1 MFGNYVRNSI
11 DRKRVFKQNLNMLIG
26 YARVSTL
33 DQNLDLQRDALKRAG
48 CDKIYEEKKSGKA
61 GTIRP
66 ELESALAYLRPD
78 DILVVWK
85 LDRLGRSLVEM
96 MRTIDGLRRDNVKF
110 QSLTEHFDSE
120 TAHGRFALQMH
131 GAMAEYFLDLN
142 RERTMEGLKA
152 ALARGR
158 KGGRR
163 PKLSE
168 DDIAAGRAMLAAGTI
183 SVADIAK
190 RLGIGRTAFYA
201 YFPQARAEATKLK
214 DVS

>member
-1 MFGNYVRNSI
+1 
-11 DRKRVFKQNLNMLIG
+11 MLIG

-33 DQNLDLQRDALKRAG
+33 DQNLDLQRDALQRAG
-48 CDKIYEEKKSGKA
+48 CEKIFEEKKSGKA
-61 GTIRP
+61 GTKRP
-66 ELESALAYLRPD
+66 EFEAALAYLRSED
-78 DILVVWK
+78 VLVVWK

-96 MRTIDGLRRDNVKF
+96 MRTIDSLQKNGIKF

-168 DDIAAGRAMLAAGTI
+168 ADIEAGRALLAAGTI
-183 SVADIAK
+183 PVSEIAK
-190 RLGIGRTAFYA
+190 RLGISRAGFYN
-201 YFPQARAEATKLK
+201 YFPQARAGSVKETK
-214 DVS
+214 